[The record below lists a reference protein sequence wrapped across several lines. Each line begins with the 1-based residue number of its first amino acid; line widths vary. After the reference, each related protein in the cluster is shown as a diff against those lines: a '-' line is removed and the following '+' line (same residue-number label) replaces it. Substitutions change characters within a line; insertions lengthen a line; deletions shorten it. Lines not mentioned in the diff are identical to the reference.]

1 MSEVDAVMELF
12 LGEVTF
18 LLLIVQNPSIVATS
32 GKLIDAQLLIQLS
45 FTIQLVLVASI
56 SHFFLARDN
65 VLC

>member
-1 MSEVDAVMELF
+1 MSEVDAVMELL